1 MPKPSKPSSSP
12 RTAPSQGKGSSS
24 AKPDRSVSSKGTKSK
39 EHPSPRAKPEHK
51 QGESIGSGVVWLVIG
66 AILLGFGSVGFLV
79 YQELLNGAKRELSQ
93 TAQAQAQP
101 ILKQFEQV
109 RKTTENL
116 AGKLQAVQN
125 TKPKTPDPYRK
136 AVIDQANTVTPPLM
150 GLGMFAVPNQL
161 FKGNGPAPYVLRK
174 EGATIPQGTQTQAL
188 PAPNEKLVAVNR
200 NEGQKLPIL
209 TNSPQPSWT
218 NTYDSYGAK
227 VIAFTIPLTNGKQN
241 VAAAYGELHLGQ
253 LAQSVAANNLN
264 KTNPDTTVLLVSPDG
279 MIWGNTSSDGGG
291 QAGQSYQT
299 IPSLSN
305 AWTTLQTQG
314 AVQSEG
320 KLWVNTPLGISG
332 WQVVAGTS
340 EQKIWL
346 RILPIVGVT
355 AAGTL
360 VLAGGGMFWFLGSLR
375 RRFSSLGNGTG
386 SPRRSEISHTS
397 GDSNLSNAVLVN
409 NDPNHYGDNTAGDL
423 SSLHDSLN
431 LELEGHELEY
441 PKITTDLSVGTPA
454 SGGQDQEFNVNQALG
469 VAAVGVAV
477 VGGVAMATQNNAS
490 TSSAPQAQW
499 VDPSMATS
507 VTDFANSPQED
518 LVNSLTDDLPLDDL
532 DEVPAENLMAD
543 YADKYS
549 LALDELES
557 VAPAITGTNASDANP
572 SYAHGAVENADAN
585 SSDAEVDLVDDEE
598 LNFGTDLSSERDVF
612 ASAPDN
618 LEQNLEE
625 AGIETG
631 VYDDAFAPIS
641 DSDALSVGGIS
652 EEEMLAMELA
662 EANLAMDHL
671 NQQSVAGDSLSDDNL
686 SDSGFHFKEETILQ
700 SSNAAD
706 NELVNPLDMDYV
718 PAASGNYTDDQS
730 DPFAP
735 DPFQSAPSSNAIT
748 EVDPFGTMDL
758 LGNVDRR
765 AVEEES
771 QLEAFDPLMETI
783 GQNVMY
789 NSTDEVFEPLP
800 PLVPELH
807 ESLDSIDSSEG
818 INSGIEEIGE
828 PDWGQAKNEFAQPYS
843 ETATDQNYESDNYGV
858 MDYEAAAELLEDQ
871 FVSDE
876 EYAQYDQLDPQQID
890 AELGQGNMDYAPE
903 SYDPMTYD
911 PAAYD
916 PTTYDPAAYDPA
928 TYTDQNYDGA
938 NSSLDYGVTEYPQE
952 SYPAGEYAP
961 TEYPTAEYTEYA
973 TDPYAVSYAEGYV
986 QGMEIDQAGY
996 SGTPEQFQ
1004 YSDSYNSGEDLVDYQ
1019 SSYQTDEYGQTY
1031 TTDDYVAQGTDEES
1045 AYAPQYDQEQL
1056 HSPHTDIDYSNS
1068 VAPEQQYTEQQ
1079 YAAQQYSEE
1088 HHQFNYD
1095 DPFASGESSASGE
1108 VALPDLGLAADLG
1121 MESEETFTESDPF
1134 APAVADFAPSDLD
1147 LDSLGLSVALGDDL
1161 SYEQGYEQFSDSLS
1175 DDLNS
1180 DLDNGLGSTLTEPET
1195 DPFANLTNDLV
1206 VPGLETLAS
1215 NNLEEFT
1222 SNDFDNEL
1230 TTNDLDDDL
1239 NDDFGSTLTE
1249 AETDPFATLT
1259 NDLVVPSLE
1268 SSSNDGLEELTA
1280 TDSHSDFSSDPSSDL
1295 ISMGDETAFSFAS
1308 LEDSLMS
1315 STSNLEMITSGTT
1328 ISDLPELSPPS
1339 LPNEIDL
1346 DFLNDGP
1353 SVTATPENSPTQALS
1368 NSSDSLADFPD
1379 LPDFSSDNSLDDIFE
1394 NPVMLPFSQSLAA
1407 PQPSAEP
1414 SSDLSFLDV
1423 LTPSIDDY
1431 QENPGVAIEENDPF
1445 MEDPF
1450 ADSVFAPNSLADE
1463 DDLGLDTFSP
1473 ADLVSSETKP
1483 QNSIANQKPPEE
1495 LIMPAIPD
1503 LNMELGVDLDSD
1515 GFFDSLSNDNISNSL
1530 LELQL
1535 SSKGSSLS
1543 SGSSVVQ
1550 KSEIDEFDFGDLS
1563 LLDDEG
1569 EDLLLD
1575 DLVDGPSNHNVSIRT
1590 ESLKPSED
1598 SWDNLTTEDD
1608 FNFDDLM
1615 LEIDKPL
1622 SPKPDPSK
1630 SMGSQTPE
1638 SKNSDDSK
1646 KSNS

>member
-24 AKPDRSVSSKGTKSK
+24 AKSDRSVSSKGTKSK
-39 EHPSPRAKPEHK
+39 EHSLPKAKPEHR
-51 QGESIGSGVVWLVIG
+51 QGESIGAGVVWLVIG
-66 AILLGFGSVGFLV
+66 TILLGFGSVGFLV
-79 YQELLNGAKRELSQ
+79 YQELLNGAKRELGQ

-109 RKTTENL
+109 QKTTESL

-136 AVIDQANTVTPPLM
+136 AVIDQANAVTPPLM
-150 GLGMFAVPNQL
+150 GLGMFAAPNQL
-161 FKGNGPAPYVLRK
+161 FKGNGPATYVMRK
-174 EGATIPQGTQTQAL
+174 EGATIPQGNQTQAL

-241 VAAAYGELHLGQ
+241 VAAAYGELHLGL

-264 KTNPDTTVLLVSPDG
+264 KANPDTTVLLVSPDG

-305 AWTTLQTQG
+305 AWTILQTQG

-346 RILPIVGVT
+346 RILPIVGVA

-375 RRFSSLGNGTG
+375 RRFSSLANVTG
-386 SPRRSEISHTS
+386 STRHGEIPRTA
-397 GDSNLSNAVLVN
+397 GDSNPSNAVLVN
-409 NDPNHYGDNTAGDL
+409 DDPNHYGDNTAGDL

-431 LELEGHELEY
+431 LELEDRELEY

-454 SGGQDQEFNVNQALG
+454 PKGRDQEFNVNQALG
-469 VAAVGVAV
+469 AAAVGVAV
-477 VGGVAMATQNNAS
+477 VGGVAMATQSNESA
-490 TSSAPQAQW
+490 SSAPQAQG
-499 VDPSMATS
+499 VDPSMAAS
-507 VTDFANSPQED
+507 MTDFANSPQED
-518 LVNSLTDDLPLDDL
+518 LVDSLTDDLPLDNL

-543 YADKYS
+543 YAAKYS

-557 VAPAITGTNASDANP
+557 VASDITGTNASDENP
-572 SYAHGAVENADAN
+572 NYTYGAVDNAGAN
-585 SSDAEVDLVDDEE
+585 SPDAEVDLVDYEA
-598 LNFGTDLSSERDVF
+598 LNLGTDLSAESDVF

-618 LEQNLEE
+618 LEQNLGE
-625 AGIETG
+625 AGI
-631 VYDDAFAPIS
+631 YDDAFAPTS
-641 DSDALSVGGIS
+641 DSDALAAGGIS

-671 NQQSVAGDSLSDDNL
+671 NQQNAAGDSLSDDNL
-686 SDSGFHFKEETILQ
+686 SNSGFHFKEETILQ
-700 SSNAAD
+700 SNSATD
-706 NELVNPLDMDYV
+706 SELVNPLDMDYV
-718 PAASGNYTDDQS
+718 PAASGNYTDEES

-735 DPFQSAPSSNAIT
+735 DPFQSAPSSGAIT

-783 GQNVMY
+783 GQNVIY

-818 INSGIEEIGE
+818 INYGLEEIGE
-828 PDWGQAKNEFAQPYS
+828 PDWGQAKNEFAQPYNES
-843 ETATDQNYESDNYGV
+843 ANDQNYEAENYGV
-858 MDYEAAAELLEDQ
+858 MDYESAAELLEEQ

-876 EYAQYDQLDPQQID
+876 EYVQYDQLDPQQLD
-890 AELGQGNMDYAPE
+890 PQLEPQLDQGNMDYAPE
-903 SYDPMTYD
+903 SYDPE
-911 PAAYD
+911 AYNS
-916 PTTYDPAAYDPA
+916 TTYDPAAYDPA
-928 TYTDQNYDGA
+928 TYTDQNYNGE
-938 NSSLDYGVTEYPQE
+938 NPPLDYGVTEYPQE
-952 SYPAGEYAP
+952 SYSAGEYVP
-961 TEYPTAEYTEYA
+961 TEYPTGEYATTEYTEYA
-973 TDPYAVSYAEGYV
+973 ADPYAVSYAEGYV
-986 QGMEIDQAGY
+986 QGMETDQAGY
-996 SGTPEQFQ
+996 GATPDQFQ
-1004 YSDSYNSGEDLVDYQ
+1004 YLDSQNSSEDLVDYQ
-1019 SSYQTDEYGQTY
+1019 SSYQTDEYGQSY
-1031 TTDDYVAQGTDEES
+1031 TTDDYVAQGADQES
-1045 AYAPQYDQEQL
+1045 AYAPQYDQQQI
-1056 HSPHTDIDYSNS
+1056 HSPHTNGDYANS
-1068 VAPEQQYTEQQ
+1068 GDPEQQYTEQQ

-1095 DPFASGESSASGE
+1095 DPFASGESLESEGVE
-1108 VALPDLGLAADLG
+1108 LPEIGLAADLG
-1121 MESEETFTESDPF
+1121 MDSGETFTESDPF
-1134 APAVADFAPSDLD
+1134 APAVDDFAPSDLD
-1147 LDSLGLSVALGDDL
+1147 LDNLGLSADLGDDF
-1161 SYEQGYEQFSDSLS
+1161 SYDQGYEQLNDSLS
-1175 DDLNS
+1175 DDLND
-1180 DLDNGLGSTLTEPET
+1180 DLDHDLGDTLTETET
-1195 DPFANLTNDLV
+1195 DPFA
-1206 VPGLETLAS
+1206 S
-1215 NNLEEFT
+1215 
-1222 SNDFDNEL
+1222 
-1230 TTNDLDDDL
+1230 
-1239 NDDFGSTLTE
+1239 
-1249 AETDPFATLT
+1249 LT

-1268 SSSNDGLEELTA
+1268 TLTSNNLEGFASIDSDDDLISNDLNDDLNNDLGNTLTEADPFASLTNDLVVPSLEISSPNDNLEEFAA
-1280 TDSHSDFSSDPSSDL
+1280 TDVSSDPGNDL

-1315 STSNLEMITSGTT
+1315 STSSLEMITAGTA
-1328 ISDLPELSPPS
+1328 ISDLPDLNIPS
-1339 LPNEIDL
+1339 LPNEINL
-1346 DFLNDGP
+1346 DFLNDSP
-1353 SVTATPENSPTQALS
+1353 SMTATPENSPTQELPNS
-1368 NSSDSLADFPD
+1368 NDSLADFPD
-1379 LPDFSSDNSLDDIFE
+1379 LPDFSGDSSLDDIFE
-1394 NPVMLPFSQSLAA
+1394 NPVVPPFSKSSASPQSTTE
-1407 PQPSAEP
+1407 SF
-1414 SSDLSFLDV
+1414 SDLSFLDG
-1423 LTPSIDDY
+1423 LTPSIDDN
-1431 QENPGVAIEENDPF
+1431 QWDQSVTVEQIDPF
-1445 MEDPF
+1445 TEDPF
-1450 ADSVFAPNSLADE
+1450 ADSVFAQNPLVNQDN
-1463 DDLGLDTFSP
+1463 LGLDAFSP
-1473 ADLVSSETKP
+1473 DQFATSGTKQ
-1483 QNSIANQKPPEE
+1483 QNTIANQKPTEE
-1495 LIMPAIPD
+1495 LVMPAIPD
-1503 LNMELGVDLDSD
+1503 LSMELGVDLEGD

-1535 SSKGSSLS
+1535 NSKANSLPS
-1543 SGSSVVQ
+1543 VSSVIQ
-1550 KSEIDEFDFGDLS
+1550 EPEIDEFSFDELS

-1569 EDLLLD
+1569 DDLLLD
-1575 DLVDGPSNHNVSIRT
+1575 DLDGDSSSQGGSIKT
-1590 ESLKPSED
+1590 ESLKPNED
-1598 SWDNLTTEDD
+1598 SWDNLTTDDD

-1622 SPKPDPSK
+1622 SPKSDSSK
-1630 SMGSQTPE
+1630 SMGTQKPE
-1638 SKNSDDSK
+1638 AKNPDGSK

>member
-1 MPKPSKPSSSP
+1 
-12 RTAPSQGKGSSS
+12 
-24 AKPDRSVSSKGTKSK
+24 
-39 EHPSPRAKPEHK
+39 
-51 QGESIGSGVVWLVIG
+51 
-66 AILLGFGSVGFLV
+66 
-79 YQELLNGAKRELSQ
+79 
-93 TAQAQAQP
+93 
-101 ILKQFEQV
+101 
-109 RKTTENL
+109 
-116 AGKLQAVQN
+116 
-125 TKPKTPDPYRK
+125 
-136 AVIDQANTVTPPLM
+136 
-150 GLGMFAVPNQL
+150 
-161 FKGNGPAPYVLRK
+161 
-174 EGATIPQGTQTQAL
+174 
-188 PAPNEKLVAVNR
+188 
-200 NEGQKLPIL
+200 
-209 TNSPQPSWT
+209 
-218 NTYDSYGAK
+218 
-227 VIAFTIPLTNGKQN
+227 
-241 VAAAYGELHLGQ
+241 
-253 LAQSVAANNLN
+253 
-264 KTNPDTTVLLVSPDG
+264 
-279 MIWGNTSSDGGG
+279 
-291 QAGQSYQT
+291 
-299 IPSLSN
+299 
-305 AWTTLQTQG
+305 
-314 AVQSEG
+314 
-320 KLWVNTPLGISG
+320 
-332 WQVVAGTS
+332 
-340 EQKIWL
+340 
-346 RILPIVGVT
+346 
-355 AAGTL
+355 
-360 VLAGGGMFWFLGSLR
+360 
-375 RRFSSLGNGTG
+375 
-386 SPRRSEISHTS
+386 
-397 GDSNLSNAVLVN
+397 
-409 NDPNHYGDNTAGDL
+409 
-423 SSLHDSLN
+423 
-431 LELEGHELEY
+431 
-441 PKITTDLSVGTPA
+441 
-454 SGGQDQEFNVNQALG
+454 
-469 VAAVGVAV
+469 
-477 VGGVAMATQNNAS
+477 
-490 TSSAPQAQW
+490 
-499 VDPSMATS
+499 
-507 VTDFANSPQED
+507 
-518 LVNSLTDDLPLDDL
+518 
-532 DEVPAENLMAD
+532 
-543 YADKYS
+543 
-549 LALDELES
+549 
-557 VAPAITGTNASDANP
+557 
-572 SYAHGAVENADAN
+572 
-585 SSDAEVDLVDDEE
+585 
-598 LNFGTDLSSERDVF
+598 
-612 ASAPDN
+612 
-618 LEQNLEE
+618 
-625 AGIETG
+625 
-631 VYDDAFAPIS
+631 
-641 DSDALSVGGIS
+641 
-652 EEEMLAMELA
+652 
-662 EANLAMDHL
+662 
-671 NQQSVAGDSLSDDNL
+671 
-686 SDSGFHFKEETILQ
+686 
-700 SSNAAD
+700 
-706 NELVNPLDMDYV
+706 
-718 PAASGNYTDDQS
+718 
-730 DPFAP
+730 
-735 DPFQSAPSSNAIT
+735 
-748 EVDPFGTMDL
+748 
-758 LGNVDRR
+758 
-765 AVEEES
+765 
-771 QLEAFDPLMETI
+771 METI

-818 INSGIEEIGE
+818 INYGIEEIGE

-876 EYAQYDQLDPQQID
+876 EYAQYDQLDPQSVD

-1161 SYEQGYEQFSDSLS
+1161 SYDQGDEQFSDSLS

-1215 NNLEEFT
+1215 N
-1222 SNDFDNEL
+1222 D
-1230 TTNDLDDDL
+1230 
-1239 NDDFGSTLTE
+1239 
-1249 AETDPFATLT
+1249 
-1259 NDLVVPSLE
+1259 
-1268 SSSNDGLEELTA
+1268 LEELTA
-1280 TDSHSDFSSDPSSDL
+1280 TNSHSDFSSDPSNDL

-1379 LPDFSSDNSLDDIFE
+1379 LTDFSSDHSLDDIFE

-1445 MEDPF
+1445 TEDPF

-1563 LLDDEG
+1563 LLDDEQ

-1622 SPKPDPSK
+1622 SPKPDSSK
-1630 SMGSQTPE
+1630 SMGTQTPE
-1638 SKNSDDSK
+1638 SKNSDGSK